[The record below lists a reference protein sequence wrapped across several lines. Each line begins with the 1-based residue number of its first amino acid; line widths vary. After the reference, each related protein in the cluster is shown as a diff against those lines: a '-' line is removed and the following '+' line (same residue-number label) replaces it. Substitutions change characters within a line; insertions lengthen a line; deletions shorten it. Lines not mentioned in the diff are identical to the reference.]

1 MPGISYA
8 NLIEKQTAI
17 NNSVEKLPFDLN
29 VKIRRAL
36 SWIKQAEDC
45 GSTNSDNRF
54 LFYWIAFNALYSS
67 RIEDSSSRST
77 EQIIHQKFFDKLL
90 EADKKSRIYNVIWGP
105 FKKRFRSLI
114 ANKYLFNNF
123 WKFHNRDLNSERWD
137 LSYQSRIKS
146 FEGSLKHDEKAKALV
161 EVFSSLYVLRNQ
173 IVHGG
178 STWGGDHNRNQVEI
192 CTAIISSMV
201 PLMVDIMLESPN
213 EDWGE
218 LHFPVLDTKDNRL
231 GDATS
236 DVASA
241 SDAKG
246 EEPIV
251 DTPEPSPDVKKIVP
265 VSDIVE
271 IDSEEQETE
280 QETQQETVKGNSGF
294 FGVLREKLR
303 RIFRRK

>member
-1 MPGISYA
+1 MPGISYT

-17 NNSVEKLPFDLN
+17 NSSLEKLPFDLN

-67 RIEDSSSRST
+67 RIEDSNSRSN

-123 WKFHNRDLNSERWD
+123 WKFHNRDLNNERWD

-146 FEGSLKHDEKAKALV
+146 FEVSLKHDEKAKALV

-231 GDATS
+231 GDTTS
-236 DVASA
+236 DSVRG
-241 SDAKG
+241 SDAQD
-246 EEPIV
+246 EEVIAEP
-251 DTPEPSPDVKKIVP
+251 PEASPEVKQIAS
-265 VSDIVE
+265 VSDVVE
-271 IDSEEQETE
+271 VDSEEQENQKE
-280 QETQQETVKGNSGF
+280 VAERNSGL
-294 FGVLREKLR
+294 FGMLGEKLR
-303 RIFRRK
+303 RMFWRK